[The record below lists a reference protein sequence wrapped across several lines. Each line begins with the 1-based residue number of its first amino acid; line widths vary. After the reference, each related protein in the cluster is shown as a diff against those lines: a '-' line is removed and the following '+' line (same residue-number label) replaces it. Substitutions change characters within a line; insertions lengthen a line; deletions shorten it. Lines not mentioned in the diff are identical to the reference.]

1 MELSSIE
8 IQSWHDQGRFE
19 ELVDLLSARQD
30 SISRFYYV
38 RSLIGLK
45 RYEEAYDLIINHGQ
59 VGNFNVTLAS
69 LMFGSLLK
77 HNETKQMNI
86 YWPMLKAPLI
96 DNIQNP
102 ESPINKDW
110 ILETFATSFFLIE
123 ENIHPTIHTL
133 NWLEK
138 RFREELTIG
147 NLDQANKILSV
158 MLTSYGD
165 AHSVYWMAKA
175 QLEVSQHL
183 FYNAKNSY
191 KKALEFYDNLHP
203 DIYRVFK
210 FVLQFF
216 GIEELRKVFV
226 GKSHWFDV
234 LKSYA
239 GTDGYDLLFE
249 IGTYLQSDAK
259 RYVAHSVKIKEDLPV
274 VINGGSP
281 HLKESI
287 LSTFKILDSRLIP
300 NDFKASLQNKILYGI
315 DGFAHSLYFT
325 DARIPK
331 EQIRE
336 SAFAKDASYKQI
348 TDLYQVPIDA
358 VNEIALPDFRHLY
371 IASPGRVGSTLL
383 HKMLRMVGIESI
395 SETWL
400 TFTLS
405 EHAFRGRISPNNS
418 RRLSKLDSF
427 LLFEEKIPPVVV
439 KKLPA
444 HASRDL
450 TDILDEDDQVIFL
463 YRNLPDWITSRMRM
477 NSNPQIAINH
487 LITTLI
493 SHSMMLKSGVLGGVL
508 WYEELLNSPYTQL
521 EEIFGHLRKLE
532 WQVPVED
539 VQGGTPLS
547 REILRSRVSNY
558 EIDDYLRVWKT
569 SPGPSIA
576 RDLSL
581 TGLEIST
588 TMRRTFVGN
597 SLSVLQARV
606 VPANITGD
614 VDHFYHFLLG
624 LLLPFLVS
632 QKEFFPKREYHF
644 PDLGPMNRHLTWLN
658 ELGIKIKVDSQDETE
673 TQLLSEISCIG
684 WDHPSTYT
692 FGEFELA
699 RDTLLE
705 LMQFPK
711 PSPNLEPRVLIIDRG
726 LANYDDRER
735 KSNGTSRRSIPNLPV
750 LYSRLDPIVEVKL
763 VILEDLSLRDQI
775 ELFSEADI
783 VIAQH
788 GAALSNL
795 VWSRPSTWVIEVTD
809 PQIRPPYFEALAN
822 RLSLNHIFFP
832 QPDNH
837 ADIDVDFLESII
849 LQKCSEYLQNRKN
862 EPSSSC

>member
-1 MELSSIE
+1 MDLSKLEIE
-8 IQSWHDQGRFE
+8 SLFHEERYE
-19 ELVDLLSARQD
+19 ELLAYLRTRKD
-30 SISRFYYV
+30 SISRFYFV
-38 RSLIGLK
+38 RSLICLN
-45 RYEEAYDLIINHGQ
+45 RYKEVIELLGDFGRPEK
-59 VGNFNVTLAS
+59 FNVTLAS
-69 LMFGSLLK
+69 LMLQSLLTK
-77 HNETKQMNI
+77 NEVEQLTI
-86 YWPMLKAPLI
+86 YWPILKEPLI
-96 DNIQNP
+96 QSIKNP
-102 ESPINKDW
+102 QSPIQKDW
-110 ILETFATSFFLIE
+110 ILETFATSFSLME
-123 ENIHPTIHTL
+123 KYIHPTIHTL

-138 RFREELTIG
+138 RFRRELTDG
-147 NLDQANKILSV
+147 NHDQATKVIEIIFS
-158 MLTSYGD
+158 SYGD
-165 AHSVYWMAKA
+165 AHSFYWMAKA

-183 FYNAKNSY
+183 FYDAKNSY
-191 KKALEFYDNLHP
+191 KQALEFHDNLHP
-203 DIYRVFK
+203 DMYRVFK

-216 GIEELRKVFV
+216 GLDELRQVFV
-226 GKSHWFDV
+226 GKSHWFDD
-234 LKSYA
+234 LKSYE

-259 RYVAHSVKIKEDLPV
+259 QYVAHSVKIMEDLPV

-281 HLKESI
+281 HIKESI
-287 LSTFKILDSRLIP
+287 LSTFEILDSSLIP
-300 NDFKASLQNKILYGI
+300 NDFKASLQNKILYGM
-315 DGFAHSLYFT
+315 DEFAHLLFFT
-325 DARIPK
+325 GARIPK
-331 EQIRE
+331 EQIRD
-336 SAFAKDASYKQI
+336 SAFAKDTLYKQI

-383 HKMLRMVGIESI
+383 HKMLRTVGIESI
-395 SETWL
+395 SETRL

-405 EHAFRGRISPNNS
+405 EHVFRGSLSPNNA
-418 RRLSKLDSF
+418 RILSKLDSF

-463 YRNLPDWITSRMRM
+463 YRNLPDWIISRMRM
-477 NSNPQIAINH
+477 NSNPQIAIKH

-508 WYEELLNSPYTQL
+508 WYEELLNSPHTQL

-632 QKEFFPKREYHF
+632 QKEFFPKRIYHF
-644 PDLGPMNRHLTWLN
+644 PDLGPMNRHLTWLT

-673 TQLLSEISCIG
+673 TQVLYEISCIG
-684 WDHPSTYT
+684 WDHPSTYE

-711 PSPNLEPRVLIIDRG
+711 PSPNLKPQVLIIDRG
-726 LANYDDRER
+726 LANYDDRAR
-735 KSNGTSRRSIPNLPV
+735 SHNGTSRRSIPNLPV
-750 LYSRLDPIVEVKL
+750 LYSRLSPIIDVKL
-763 VILEDLSLRDQI
+763 VVLEDMSLKNQI
-775 ELFSEADI
+775 ELFSAVDI
-783 VIAQH
+783 VVAQH
-788 GAALSNL
+788 GASLSNL
-795 VWSRPSTWVIEVTD
+795 VWCKQSALVMEVID
-809 PQIRPPYFEALAN
+809 PQMRPPYFEALAR
-822 RLSLNHIFFP
+822 RLSLNYIAIP
-832 QPDNH
+832 QANNH
-837 ADIDVDFLESII
+837 AEIDIDSVASII
-849 LQKCSEYLQNRKN
+849 LQKCSEYLQNRKKLT
-862 EPSSSC
+862 